1 MLYFCNHSF
10 PGIERGGKIHN
21 LCSMQR
27 KPIYLDYN
35 STTPVDE
42 RVLEYMLPYFTTSFG
57 NASSRQHAFGWEA
70 AAAVELAREQVA
82 GLIGSSKEEVIFTSG
97 ATESVN
103 MALRG
108 VFARYQDKGTH
119 IVTCATE
126 HPAVLDTCSAL
137 EAQGAEVT
145 VLGVDDGG
153 MLDLEELRRCIR
165 KDTILV
171 AMMAAN
177 NETGVLHPLTAI
189 ADLCHEKGTL
199 FFTDA
204 TQAVGKVSFDV
215 GEAGIDLAALS
226 AHKFYGPKGCGALYV
241 RKKRPRVSLL
251 ASMTGG
257 GQETGLRSGTLNV
270 PGIAGMGK
278 AAEIAHSV
286 VVSEGLRLTTFRN
299 KLELGL
305 SKAMPG
311 LKVNGNTLY
320 RLPGVSNVRLPGL
333 TAVEFMMK
341 CPELAISAGSACASA
356 NPEPSHVLRAM
367 HNSEK
372 ACASSIRVSLGRQT
386 TEAELS
392 LALIEMIAASSSLP
406 VN

>member
-1 MLYFCNHSF
+1 M
-10 PGIERGGKIHN
+10 E
-21 LCSMQR
+21 R
-27 KPIYLDYN
+27 KPIYLDFN

-42 RVLEYMLPYFTTSFG
+42 LVLDYMLPYFTTSFG

-70 AAAVELAREQVA
+70 AAAVELAREHVA
-82 GLIGSSKEEVIFTSG
+82 GLIGASKEEVYFTSG

-108 VFARYQDKGTH
+108 IFGLYQDKGKH

-145 VLGVDDGG
+145 ILGVDEGG
-153 MLDLEELRRCIR
+153 MLDLEELGKCIR

-171 AMMAAN
+171 ALMAAN
-177 NETGVLHPLTAI
+177 NETGVLHPLEAI
-189 ADLCHEKGTL
+189 AGLCHEKGTL

-204 TQAVGKVSFDV
+204 TQAVGKIVFDV
-215 GEAGIDLAALS
+215 EESGIDLAALS

-278 AAEIAHSV
+278 AAQLAHSI
-286 VVSEGLRLTTFRN
+286 VVSEGLRLTTLRN
-299 KLELGL
+299 KLELAL
-305 SKAMPG
+305 SNAMPG
-311 LKVNGNTLY
+311 LKVNGNMLY

-333 TAVEFMMK
+333 TAVDFMMK
-341 CPELAISAGSACASA
+341 CPGLAIAAGSACASA
-356 NPEPSHVLRAM
+356 NPEPSHVLRSM

-372 ACASSIRVSLGRQT
+372 ACASSIRICFGRQT
-386 TEAELS
+386 TEAELR
-392 LALIEMIAASSSLP
+392 LALMQMIAASSSLP
-406 VN
+406 GN